1 MHVPYTAKRFRGKFL
16 WFLGFFI
23 QLRMFSHEFK
33 ALSIASVSLQA
44 CYRESFPANGNFVP

>member
-1 MHVPYTAKRFRGKFL
+1 MQNVRGGTLL
-16 WFLGFFI
+16 WFFI

-44 CYRESFPANGNFVP
+44 CYRESFPTNGNFVP